1 MLQDGDSIYLPPF
14 AGIVQVQGAVN
25 APRGVAFVPG
35 ADLMYYVRAAGGPS
49 KTADQ
54 NRAYVTQPDG
64 SVESVVER
72 LFRPDVI
79 PVPKP
84 GSVVVVTEKEAVT
97 NSDTVAKLGV
107 LAQVIG
113 ALVTLVVVA
122 KR

>member
-1 MLQDGDSIYLPPF
+1 
-14 AGIVQVQGAVN
+14 
-25 APRGVAFVPG
+25 
-35 ADLMYYVRAAGGPS
+35 MYYVRAAGGPS